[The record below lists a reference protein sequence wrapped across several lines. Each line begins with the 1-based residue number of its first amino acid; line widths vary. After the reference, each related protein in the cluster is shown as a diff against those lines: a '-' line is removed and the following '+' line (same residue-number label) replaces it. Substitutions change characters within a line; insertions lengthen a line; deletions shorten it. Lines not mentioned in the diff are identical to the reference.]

1 MQTWRESVHLAK
13 EKLLDTLNENFV
25 SLQPS
30 GEVETGYAG
39 EQPAS
44 NSLTDFNGR

>member
-1 MQTWRESVHLAK
+1 MERSVHLAK

-30 GEVETGYAG
+30 GEVKQALLGSDLQVIA
-39 EQPAS
+39 
-44 NSLTDFNGR
+44 